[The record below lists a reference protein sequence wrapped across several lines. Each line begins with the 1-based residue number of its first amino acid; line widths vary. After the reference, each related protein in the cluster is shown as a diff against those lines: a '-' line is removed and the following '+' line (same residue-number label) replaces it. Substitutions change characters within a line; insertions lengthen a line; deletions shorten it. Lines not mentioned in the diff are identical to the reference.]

1 MIKLFQINKRFIYW
15 PPKNKLRT
23 LRFPSGKKSFIFVG
37 KRDED
42 GKEEPVLCS
51 SIRKKSFI
59 LVGERD
65 GDGKEEPVLCFVHNQ
80 NQKLTWMNE
89 EEVLNFEKLMPRLD
103 SYFSLYIQKA
113 QKVNEQN
120 MQLIEEMHK
129 TYHE

>member
-1 MIKLFQINKRFIYW
+1 MIKIFQINKRFIYW

-23 LRFPSGKKSFIFVG
+23 LRYPSGKKSFIFVG

-42 GKEEPVLCS
+42 GKEEPVLC
-51 SIRKKSFI
+51 
-59 LVGERD
+59 
-65 GDGKEEPVLCFVHNQ
+65 FVDNQ

-129 TYHE
+129 TFHE